1 MIATKSR
8 CLSLADCDLDDI
20 RKDHFSKFC
29 EVFNKMNEIDNSVT
43 ILEKAQRLH
52 DEFVQE
58 GHDKAESLISDAH
71 NEAERIIAE
80 AKEKVKDLEDKAKEV
95 TLDIESLRDLEEKYR
110 SSLVRLAEQ
119 TIAFLGVDEDLE
131 ENSDNSGNLPEGDE
145 NHSFTENVGIS
156 ENGDN
161 SEISENDD
169 IHPEQSELLEVVEDG
184 SIVINESAECGPL
197 PS

>member
-1 MIATKSR
+1 
-8 CLSLADCDLDDI
+8 
-20 RKDHFSKFC
+20 
-29 EVFNKMNEIDNSVT
+29 MNEIDNSVT

-58 GHDKAESLISDAH
+58 GRDKAESLVSDAH
-71 NEAERIIAE
+71 SEAERIITE
-80 AKEKVKDLEDKAKEV
+80 AKEKVDKLREKAKQA

-145 NHSFTENVGIS
+145 NHSFTENVEIS
-156 ENGDN
+156 ENGENND
-161 SEISENDD
+161 ISENTD

-184 SIVINESAECGPL
+184 SIVINEGAECEPL
-197 PS
+197 SP